1 MSLPKWPY
9 YENEQIEAVKNVLSS
24 GKVNKWTG
32 EETGK
37 FEQEFANYHNAKYGI
52 ALSNGTVS
60 LTAAYSAIGIK
71 EGDEIITTPRTF
83 IATSSAAVML
93 GAKPVFAD
101 VDLNSG
107 NITSSTIEPLITKKT
122 KAIAVVHL
130 GGWPAEME
138 SICKLAK
145 KYNLKVIEDC
155 SQAHGAKIRD
165 ISVGSFGDIAT
176 WSFCQDKIIST
187 AGEGGM
193 VTTNNQEYFNFIWSL
208 KDHGKTLDS
217 LKKTESNTGFK
228 WVHDNFGTNYRLT
241 ELQSAVGRMQL
252 KLLPSWILTRER
264 NAKVLF
270 KSLKEIEALRI
281 PYPEKSIT
289 HAWYKFYA
297 YLDLKKLGKGWDRN
311 KIIESINEEGY
322 PAFTGSCSEI
332 YLEKCFINK
341 EIKPTMELM
350 NAKELGK
357 TSLMFLVHPTIKQ
370 NQMEK
375 YAQTIKNVIIK
386 ALK

>member
-9 YENEQIEAVKNVLSS
+9 YEKKQIEAVNNVLIS

-32 EETGK
+32 DETTK
-37 FEQEFANYHNAKYGI
+37 FEEEFANYHNAEYGI
-52 ALSNGTVS
+52 ALANGTVS

-71 EGDEIITTPRTF
+71 DGDEIITTPRTF

-101 VDLNSG
+101 VELDSG
-107 NITSSTIEPLITKKT
+107 NISASTIEPLISKKT

-130 GGWPAEME
+130 GGWPADMQR
-138 SICKLAK
+138 ICELAK
-145 KYNLKVIEDC
+145 KYNLKVVEDC
-155 SQAHGAKIRD
+155 SQAHGAKIKD

-193 VTTNNQEYFNFIWSL
+193 VTTNNEEYFNSIWSL
-208 KDHGKTLDS
+208 KDHGKTLES
-217 LKKTESNTGFK
+217 LKKQKNITGFK
-228 WVHDNFGTNYRLT
+228 WVHDDFGTNYRLT
-241 ELQSAVGRMQL
+241 ELQSAIGRLQL
-252 KLLPSWILTRER
+252 KLLPNWIITRER
-264 NAKVLF
+264 NAKILF

-281 PYPEKSIT
+281 PFPAEYLT

-297 YLDLKKLGKGWDRN
+297 YLDLKKLRKGWNRD
-311 KIIESINEEGY
+311 KIIATINKQGF
-322 PAFTGSCSEI
+322 PAFSGSCSEI
-332 YLEKCFINK
+332 YLEKCFVNKGIKPNK
-341 EIKPTMELM
+341 ELI
-350 NAKELGK
+350 NAQELGK
-357 TSLMFLVHPTIKQ
+357 TSLMFLVHPTINK

-375 YAQTIKNVIIK
+375 YAHSIKKVILK

>member
-193 VTTNNQEYFNFIWSL
+193 VTTNNEEYFNFIWSL

>member
-1 MSLPKWPY
+1 MSLPKWPF
-9 YENEQIEAVKNVLSS
+9 YEEKQIEAVKNVLSS

-37 FEQEFANYHNAKYGI
+37 FEEEFANYHNAKYGI
-52 ALSNGTVS
+52 ALSNGSVS

-101 VDLNSG
+101 VDFDTG
-107 NITSSTIEPLITKKT
+107 NITSRTIEPLITKKT

-138 SICKLAK
+138 SICDLAK
-145 KYNLKVIEDC
+145 KYNLKVVEDC

-193 VTTNNQEYFNFIWSL
+193 VTTNNEEYFNLIWSL
-208 KDHGKTLDS
+208 KDHGKTLKS
-217 LKKTESNTGFK
+217 LNKAKSNAGFK

-252 KLLPSWILTRER
+252 KLLPSWIITRER
-264 NAKVLF
+264 NAKILF

-281 PYPEKSIT
+281 PFPEKSLT

-297 YLDLKKLGKGWDRN
+297 YIDLKKLRKGWDRD
-311 KIIESINEEGY
+311 KIIEMINKQGY
-322 PAFTGSCSEI
+322 PAFAGSCSEI

-341 EIKPTMELM
+341 GIKPNLELI

-375 YAQTIKNVIIK
+375 YALTIKNVIIK
-386 ALK
+386 AIE